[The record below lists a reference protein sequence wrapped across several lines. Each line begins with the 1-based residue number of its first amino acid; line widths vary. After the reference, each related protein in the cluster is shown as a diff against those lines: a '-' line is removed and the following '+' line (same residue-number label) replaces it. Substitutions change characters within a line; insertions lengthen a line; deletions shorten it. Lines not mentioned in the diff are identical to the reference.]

1 MTAAPTS
8 PSAKA
13 TLPRRLCKGKA
24 LHRNNKST
32 GTEQAQQRQVP
43 KENGS
48 DAFIDI
54 SVSQPN
60 AKNNS
65 IFQIY
70 PKKYF
75 AIDLQCT
82 GSAPQNET
90 EDTPTFKTIP

>member
-1 MTAAPTS
+1 MTAAPTG

-13 TLPRRLCKGKA
+13 TLPRCLCKGKA

-32 GTEQAQQRQVP
+32 GTEQAQQREVL

-54 SVSQPN
+54 NVSHPN

-75 AIDLQCT
+75 VIDLQCT
-82 GSAPQNET
+82 DHAPQKET
-90 EDTPTFKTIP
+90 EDTPTFKATP